1 MITYSKDLCFVP
13 RLWLVA
19 LFAMLLVSL
28 ALNLIVAVGNWHL
41 YSRVE
46 KIESILGLPATKQSQ
61 QKP

>member
-1 MITYSKDLCFVP
+1 MIISSKDSCSVP

-19 LFAMLLVSL
+19 MFAFLLVSL
-28 ALNLIVAVGNWHL
+28 ILNLIVAIGNWHL

-46 KIESILGLPATKQSQ
+46 KIEATLGLQAMPQSQ